1 MAEIGAGLI
10 EKTDNGILFR
20 KAMMNRTRYEMKL
33 HGKNVKHKLYGIGIV
48 EQQDANYI
56 VIKFN
61 QKTIRISYPSAF
73 ETFLRAE
80 DETIQNEILQ
90 EVAGK
95 KAADDEK
102 QRAEKEAK
110 AAENMSTMQTAN
122 TTMPQKQRRK
132 KSKDIDSMFSKEYH
146 AEKLAR
152 EPILTYQEV
161 ERQFGIRIAGF
172 GRGINPTENSVV
184 LISSIGKKDGK
195 FVYHDHWTVEG
206 DYIYSGEGKSGDQ
219 SMTRGNLAIK
229 NAAADG
235 KALHLFV
242 KFSPREYY
250 YQGVFEVVEENYV
263 SEMDEDGAQRMEYQ
277 FRLRKKE
284 G

>member
-1 MAEIGAGLI
+1 M
-10 EKTDNGILFR
+10 
-20 KAMMNRTRYEMKL
+20 
-33 HGKNVKHKLYGIGIV
+33 
-48 EQQDANYI
+48 
-56 VIKFN
+56 
-61 QKTIRISYPSAF
+61 
-73 ETFLRAE
+73 FLKAE

-90 EVAGK
+90 EVAEK

-122 TTMPQKQRRK
+122 ATIPQKQRRK

-184 LISSIGKKDGK
+184 LISSIGKKDLNSMS
-195 FVYHDHWTVEG
+195 FSNYTIYCTMRFCETQYVAFSYHPVQR
-206 DYIYSGEGKSGDQ
+206 S
-219 SMTRGNLAIK
+219 
-229 NAAADG
+229 
-235 KALHLFV
+235 KA
-242 KFSPREYY
+242 
-250 YQGVFEVVEENYV
+250 V
-263 SEMDEDGAQRMEYQ
+263 SEAVKGILKGRM
-277 FRLRKKE
+277 FLPVTHMHVRSC
-284 G
+284 

>member
-33 HGKNVKHKLYGIGIV
+33 HGKNVRHKLYGIGIV

-61 QKTIRISYPSAF
+61 QKTIRFSYPSAF
-73 ETFLRAE
+73 ETFLKAE

-90 EVAGK
+90 EVAEK

-122 TTMPQKQRRK
+122 ATMPQKQRRK

-146 AEKLAR
+146 VEKLAR
-152 EPILTYQEV
+152 KPILTYQEV
-161 ERQFGIRIAGF
+161 ER
-172 GRGINPTENSVV
+172 
-184 LISSIGKKDGK
+184 
-195 FVYHDHWTVEG
+195 
-206 DYIYSGEGKSGDQ
+206 
-219 SMTRGNLAIK
+219 
-229 NAAADG
+229 
-235 KALHLFV
+235 
-242 KFSPREYY
+242 
-250 YQGVFEVVEENYV
+250 
-263 SEMDEDGAQRMEYQ
+263 
-277 FRLRKKE
+277 
-284 G
+284 

>member
-1 MAEIGAGLI
+1 
-10 EKTDNGILFR
+10 
-20 KAMMNRTRYEMKL
+20 
-33 HGKNVKHKLYGIGIV
+33 
-48 EQQDANYI
+48 
-56 VIKFN
+56 
-61 QKTIRISYPSAF
+61 
-73 ETFLRAE
+73 
-80 DETIQNEILQ
+80 
-90 EVAGK
+90 
-95 KAADDEK
+95 
-102 QRAEKEAK
+102 
-110 AAENMSTMQTAN
+110 MSTMQTAN
-122 TTMPQKQRRK
+122 ATMPQKQRRK

-250 YQGVFEVVEENYV
+250 Y
-263 SEMDEDGAQRMEYQ
+263 
-277 FRLRKKE
+277 
-284 G
+284 

>member
-1 MAEIGAGLI
+1 MGLALLSS
-10 EKTDNGILFR
+10 K
-20 KAMMNRTRYEMKL
+20 
-33 HGKNVKHKLYGIGIV
+33 
-48 EQQDANYI
+48 DANYI

-61 QKTIRISYPSAF
+61 QKTIRFSYPSAF
-73 ETFLRAE
+73 ETFLKAE

-90 EVAGK
+90 EVAEK

-172 GRGINPTENSVV
+172 GSGINPTENSVV

-206 DYIYSGEGKSGDQ
+206 DYIYSSEGKSGDQ
-219 SMTRGNLAIK
+219 SMTRGYLAIK

-235 KALHLFV
+235 KALHLFA

-250 YQGVFEVVEENYV
+250 YQGVLKW
-263 SEMDEDGAQRMEYQ
+263 S
-277 FRLRKKE
+277 RKTTYPKWMNMALKE
-284 G
+284 WNISFA

>member
-1 MAEIGAGLI
+1 M
-10 EKTDNGILFR
+10 
-20 KAMMNRTRYEMKL
+20 
-33 HGKNVKHKLYGIGIV
+33 
-48 EQQDANYI
+48 
-56 VIKFN
+56 
-61 QKTIRISYPSAF
+61 
-73 ETFLRAE
+73 
-80 DETIQNEILQ
+80 
-90 EVAGK
+90 
-95 KAADDEK
+95 
-102 QRAEKEAK
+102 
-110 AAENMSTMQTAN
+110 
-122 TTMPQKQRRK
+122 
-132 KSKDIDSMFSKEYH
+132 
-146 AEKLAR
+146 
-152 EPILTYQEV
+152 
-161 ERQFGIRIAGF
+161 
-172 GRGINPTENSVV
+172 
-184 LISSIGKKDGK
+184 ISSIGKKDGK

-277 FRLRKKE
+277 FRLRKKD